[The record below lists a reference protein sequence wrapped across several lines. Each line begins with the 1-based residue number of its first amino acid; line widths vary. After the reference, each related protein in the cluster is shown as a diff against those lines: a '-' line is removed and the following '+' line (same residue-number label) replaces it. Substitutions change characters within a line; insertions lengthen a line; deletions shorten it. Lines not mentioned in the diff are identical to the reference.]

1 MKTLV
6 SVLIAGGLSSTG
18 AFAGAAERSP
28 RPYDAERNV
37 IVRHGKVTEITLRVA
52 PGAVEKP
59 KK

>member
-1 MKTLV
+1 MAGKRLV
-6 SVLIAGGLSSTG
+6 A
-18 AFAGAAERSP
+18 
-28 RPYDAERNV
+28 RPEWQRNV